1 MSSAEPPQDPP
12 GGPRDG
18 AGPLPAAGASAASE
32 GSPYS
37 SLFVPLVIVP
47 AAIVV
52 VLVLVFVLFGAIGG
66 SESSLREDLDRM
78 LKGGSKEQQHAAYAL
93 VQKLSANASAEEA
106 GREPPFPIAPEFQPE
121 LLAAWNA
128 GGQPPWQRYVLA
140 SLLARID
147 PQAGVPMLI
156 ALLDLGDAEDE
167 GARIRF
173 DTLLSLAAL
182 GDPRAL
188 EPIARFLEHPDPGLR
203 LVATV
208 GMQRMPPE
216 EALPRVRGGLG
227 DPALDVRITAAV
239 TLAKHGD
246 AGGAEL
252 LRDAVQ
258 SEIYAAEAQ
267 DGGRAWS
274 AERIQHSRRTALG
287 ALGQLRRPADR
298 ELVQSLARDA
308 DDLLLRDAAKR
319 ILEVW

>member
-1 MSSAEPPQDPP
+1 MSTDPPPQDDPDALREP
-12 GGPRDG
+12 AQAGVDG
-18 AGPLPAAGASAASE
+18 AGEGAGGAS
-32 GSPYS
+32 PYGN
-37 SLFVPLVIVP
+37 LFVPLVVVP

-66 SESSLREDLDRM
+66 GESSLRQDLDRM
-78 LKGGSKEQQHAAYAL
+78 LRGGSKEQQHAAYAL
-93 VQKLSANASAEEA
+93 VQKLSANAQAEEA
-106 GREPPFPIAPEFQPE
+106 GRSAPYPLDPQFRPE

-147 PQAGVPMLI
+147 PPAGVPLLVT
-156 ALLDLGDAEDE
+156 LLDLGDAEDE

-208 GMQRMPPE
+208 GMQRMPRE
-216 EALPRVRGGLG
+216 EALPRVRRALG

-239 TLAKHGD
+239 TLAKLGD
-246 AGGAEL
+246 AEGAEL
-252 LRDAVQ
+252 LRDATG
-258 SEIYAAEAQ
+258 SELYAAEAQ
-267 DGGRAWS
+267 GGGRAWNL
-274 AERIQHSRRTALG
+274 ERIQHSRRTALG
-287 ALGQLRRPADR
+287 ALGELRRPADR
-298 ELVQSLARDA
+298 ELVAELARAA

-319 ILEVW
+319 ILEAW